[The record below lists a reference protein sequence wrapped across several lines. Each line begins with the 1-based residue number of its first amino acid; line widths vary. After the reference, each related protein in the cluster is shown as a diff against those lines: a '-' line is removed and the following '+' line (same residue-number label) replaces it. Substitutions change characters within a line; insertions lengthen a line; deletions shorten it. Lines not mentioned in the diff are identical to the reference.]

1 MARLLAIEQVE
12 TKLRSTLLQS
22 LRPVDEAILLPGA
35 CQSIESHAFKNI
47 AFRLAGNED
56 GLNSSIFPRDL
67 FSGISIV
74 KLETKD
80 AAKVEK
86 VLNDK
91 AARSAMLEKLR
102 CAVKSEMSST
112 DLEIGPSLSSDDCD
126 RDEDEWQCGL
136 DGASSFVGV
145 FSAETSRSPDPGRL
159 GMSRVHRELFLVCRA
174 GAGVSASTFHSR
186 LLSSLKADLT
196 ASLDSLLESESTAP
210 GSQALRRLSTASSRN
225 RARIIS
231 DVSTALGLSVA
242 TIGDA
247 AAKNKY
253 RGAVVDI
260 DVSVNTLRK
269 LDDTATSCWQ
279 LTCGV
284 DASISKG
291 LVTLSNP
298 GEGVVVFLDKAGG
311 CKTSLRNECWSSI
324 PFTTKRLYSGKEMC
338 EVVTAAYKK
347 SSTNSHI
354 DAEWLKDRFAWTN
367 RKFGDSAE
375 PEVEPFGLFGSH
387 APEAFVQTF
396 ARELGIAE
404 LQAVKMRPELVT
416 IAGVDSGKLRV
427 ILKSI

>member
-186 LLSSLKADLT
+186 LLSSLKADPT

-231 DVSTALGLSVA
+231 
-242 TIGDA
+242 
-247 AAKNKY
+247 
-253 RGAVVDI
+253 